1 MHAQIAEFFPKILFI
16 LPLFS
21 LIKAHCFYAA
31 DSFTQFAV
39 VGAGSMVRRGCVD
52 FEGWGVVGVG
62 VGELEETGHLLVFYG
77 DAEVY
82 GQAFD
87 WFDAQLVARQ

>member
-1 MHAQIAEFFPKILFI
+1 
-16 LPLFS
+16 
-21 LIKAHCFYAA
+21 
-31 DSFTQFAV
+31 
-39 VGAGSMVRRGCVD
+39 
-52 FEGWGVVGVG
+52 VVGVG

-77 DAEVY
+77 DAEVD

>member
-1 MHAQIAEFFPKILFI
+1 MHAQIAEFLPKILFI

-21 LIKAHCFYAA
+21 IIKAHCFYAA
-31 DSFTQFAV
+31 DSMAQFAV
-39 VGAGSMVRRGCVD
+39 VGAGSVVRRGCVD

-77 DAEVY
+77 DAEVD